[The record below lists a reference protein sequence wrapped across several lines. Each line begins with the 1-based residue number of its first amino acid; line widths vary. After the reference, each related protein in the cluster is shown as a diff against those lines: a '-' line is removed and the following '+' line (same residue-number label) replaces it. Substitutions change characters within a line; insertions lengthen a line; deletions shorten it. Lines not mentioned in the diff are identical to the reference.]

1 MDLEEIYTN
10 LHHDNS
16 GSISKNRFGYEMAV
30 GIEKLIEHYDM
41 YDEYCIVF
49 DYVCDVEFHCK
60 NDKKSILNFY
70 QVKTR
75 DSIKPFDTTY
85 LTTKGKKKNSIIG
98 TLYKL
103 YKPSEK
109 CDMKLYIVGNV
120 PFNDDGN
127 IINNI
132 SGLSFSRMSEK
143 TKNKVLKQLKEE
155 KIIENDI
162 ELDDLTYV
170 YNPLNIFNYDVTILG
185 KLIEFYNEKIDK
197 NIVKPKVLYSSL
209 KDFVIEKACFEQSGN
224 SYDEILKNKGI
235 KKSEFKKMLL
245 DNKQRSNN
253 IIEKCIMELKT
264 AKSNSISDTLKI
276 KKALTAIIENND
288 IESKKIMNLISQN
301 IEAALNNFSGNLD
314 EFIEDYIE
322 NNKLVFSEDND
333 YYEKYAYVLYQYVK
347 IMEVE
352 DE

>member
-103 YKPSEK
+103 YKPSK
-109 CDMKLYIVGNV
+109 NV
-120 PFNDDGN
+120 
-127 IINNI
+127 I
-132 SGLSFSRMSEK
+132 
-143 TKNKVLKQLKEE
+143 
-155 KIIENDI
+155 
-162 ELDDLTYV
+162 
-170 YNPLNIFNYDVTILG
+170 
-185 KLIEFYNEKIDK
+185 
-197 NIVKPKVLYSSL
+197 
-209 KDFVIEKACFEQSGN
+209 
-224 SYDEILKNKGI
+224 
-235 KKSEFKKMLL
+235 
-245 DNKQRSNN
+245 
-253 IIEKCIMELKT
+253 
-264 AKSNSISDTLKI
+264 
-276 KKALTAIIENND
+276 
-288 IESKKIMNLISQN
+288 
-301 IEAALNNFSGNLD
+301 
-314 EFIEDYIE
+314 
-322 NNKLVFSEDND
+322 
-333 YYEKYAYVLYQYVK
+333 
-347 IMEVE
+347 
-352 DE
+352 